1 MTPYRKF
8 ARARHWMDTHPLAG
22 GSASILIFFLA
33 FFIRWALD
41 DVLPPGFPYL
51 TFLPAV
57 VITTFLFGTPAG
69 VLCAALSVLAAW
81 YFFLPPFLS
90 FHLTAQTALALAFFI
105 LICTINIY
113 VIDRMLVSLQQR
125 EQARENALALASQR
139 DALFKE
145 LQHRVGNNL
154 NMIASMLAIQSRA
167 LTDEAA
173 RHALGEA
180 SRRIGLIAD
189 INRMF
194 HDPAHADGLLDDA
207 FVQDL
212 GRKALDASGM
222 AERVTFSSDVDA
234 LALGQDAFLPLS
246 LVLTECLN
254 NALEHGISNHSE
266 GFIRVVLRVAGA
278 KATLAVEN
286 SGNPVPEGFDAARSK
301 SIGLL
306 LVHSFARQLGG
317 TFRIERG
324 ALTRS
329 VLEFP
334 VPEIEDQPSAQA
346 LAQQVPA
353 SLLRPA
359 AGT

>member
-22 GSASILIFFLA
+22 GSASVLIFFLA
-33 FFIRWALD
+33 FVIRWALD
-41 DVLPPGFPYL
+41 DILPPGFPYL

-69 VLCAALSVLAAW
+69 VLCAALSALAAW

-90 FHLTAQTALALAFFI
+90 FSLSVQTGLALGFFI
-105 LICTINIY
+105 LIVTVDIY

-125 EQARENALALASQR
+125 EQAREEAVRLAAQR

-154 NMIASMLAIQSRA
+154 NMIASMLAIQSRT

-173 RHALGEA
+173 KHALNEA
-180 SRRIGLIAD
+180 SRRIGLVAD

-194 HDPAHADGLLDDA
+194 HDPAHADGLLDEG
-207 FVQDL
+207 FVSNL
-212 GRKALDASGM
+212 ARKALDASGM
-222 AERVTFSSDVDA
+222 AERVSFSADIDA

-254 NALEHGISNHSE
+254 NALEHGIADHPE
-266 GFIRVVLRVAGA
+266 GHIRVVLRVTAGH
-278 KATLAVEN
+278 ATLTVEN
-286 SGNPVPEGFDAARSK
+286 GGNPVPDGFDPGKSK

-306 LVHSFARQLGG
+306 LVQSFARQLGG
-317 TFRIERG
+317 TFRIEG
-324 ALTRS
+324 GSITRS

-334 VPEIEDQPSAQA
+334 VPEAATAHAEPVSASNET
-346 LAQQVPA
+346 AQF
-353 SLLRPA
+353 LRPA
-359 AGT
+359 PGT